1 MSRVKKTI
9 KNAWVAIAMNILLL
23 LLAFISR
30 KVFIDSLGENITGLN
45 STLSDLLGF
54 LNLAEMGVLA
64 AIAYSLYK
72 PLFSEDRTE
81 INNIMSILCYVYRL
95 IGIFILIAGVAL
107 SLFLPLIF
115 SGKGVDMPIIY
126 IGYYSL
132 LIVNLLSYFINYKQ
146 NILVADQRNWVIV
159 STLGFTNIAKIIL
172 QVLALKYSTSDIT
185 TKYITFLAIELIFGF
200 TYSIIINLRV
210 KKLYPWL
217 SSSFSHGKQLRK
229 EYKSIFFRIKQV
241 FSHKFGNFVLTQTDS
256 LVISLI
262 SSTFTAVTIYTNYIL
277 IFSRLTR
284 LFFSAFD
291 NIGAGIGN
299 LIAEGNKKS
308 VYSTYKQLNAIFY
321 LIAGVV
327 VVCGYYLT
335 NPFIRIWLGDG
346 EKFIIDNILFI
357 LILSNIYISVIRRVN
372 ELFLNAHGL
381 FNDVWAPWSEAVVN
395 LTISLILG
403 YKMGVIGVVLGTLIS
418 TFIIGVIWKPLF
430 LFRSAFK
437 INPISYYLPSLKFMA
452 ITASVILATNHIVG
466 SSQIINPQ
474 TYTSWFICAMVL
486 TLTVAISM
494 ITMFYITDSSVR
506 EITHRAVIFIKK
518 KFIPVR

>member
-1 MSRVKKTI
+1 M
-9 KNAWVAIAMNILLL
+9 AIAMNILLL

-30 KVFIDSLGENITGLN
+30 KVFIDSLGDNITGLN
-45 STLSDLLGF
+45 STLSDILGF

-72 PLFSEDRTE
+72 PLFENDRTE

-95 IGIFILIAGVAL
+95 IGIFILASGVVL

-115 SGKGVDMPIIY
+115 SGKGVDISTIY
-126 IGYYSL
+126 IGYYAF

-146 NILVADQRNWVIV
+146 NILIADQRNWVIV
-159 STLGFTNIAKIIL
+159 STLGFTNIVKIIL
-172 QVLALKYSTSDIT
+172 QVLTLKYTNADLT
-185 TKYITFLAIELIFGF
+185 TKYSLFLAIELVFGF
-200 TYSIIINLRV
+200 AYSLIINQRV

-217 SSSFSHGKQLRK
+217 ESSFAAGRKLRK
-229 EYKSIFFRIKQV
+229 EYTSIFYRIKQV
-241 FSHKFGNFVLTQTDS
+241 FSHKFGNFILTQTDS

-299 LIAEGNKKS
+299 LIAEGNSRS

-321 LIAGVV
+321 LIAGII

-346 EKFIIDNILFI
+346 EKFIIDNLLFI
-357 LILSNIYISVIRRVN
+357 LILANIYISVIRRVN

-395 LTISLILG
+395 LTISLFLG

-418 TFIIGVIWKPLF
+418 TFIIGVIWKPIF
-430 LFRSAFK
+430 LFRSAFSK
-437 INPISYYLPSLKFMA
+437 QPINYYLTALKFGSITLA
-452 ITASVILATNHIVG
+452 IIVATNFIIG
-466 SSQIINPQ
+466 SSQIMEPT
-474 TYTSWFICAMVL
+474 TYTAWFICAILL
-486 TLTVAISM
+486 TLAITTAM
-494 ITMFYITDSSVR
+494 LIMFYITDRAVR
-506 EITHRAVIFIKK
+506 DITHRAYRFVKQK
-518 KFIPVR
+518 LHA